1 MWQRLIERLCVG
13 YAYVKCRTKTVL
25 PILQY
30 NSSSI
35 SLIVHSVTTTMAL
48 SLSGRQFLQA
58 EEILYSARHASYE
71 ESLEAGV
78 QCFLLAIDVSG
89 SSLCQ

>member
-1 MWQRLIERLCVG
+1 MLSVEQSSSAVQDM
-13 YAYVKCRTKTVL
+13 

-35 SLIVHSVTTTMAL
+35 SLIVHSVTTTMVL
-48 SLSGRQFLQA
+48 LLPGRQFLQA

-89 SSLCQ
+89 LSLCQYIVLW

>member
-1 MWQRLIERLCVG
+1 MLSVEQSSSAVQDM
-13 YAYVKCRTKTVL
+13 

-35 SLIVHSVTTTMAL
+35 SLIVHSVTTTMVL

-89 SSLCQ
+89 SSLCRYIVLW

>member
-1 MWQRLIERLCVG
+1 MLSVEQRQFCSAG
-13 YAYVKCRTKTVL
+13 YASSAVQDM

-35 SLIVHSVTTTMAL
+35 SLIVHSVATTMAL

-89 SSLCQ
+89 LSLCQ